1 MLALQKYKKRFA
13 NFMDLSFNCV
23 TEERYIY
30 VKNKMN
36 ENFKSETPFLKILK
50 PFHIHKNKNYV
61 ILSINAD
68 FDFNDEINDFIYLI
82 NKIHEFSQE
91 NIKLESKKWFG
102 KDFDIY
108 DLDNI
113 VKRPIEEHKSNN
125 YIKLIIPNIEELE
138 ERVLKLEKDTYVKCN
153 IEFQGL
159 KISREILMEEWVL
172 TNFIT
177 QKEFD
182 ETNSM
187 EYIDNLNKD
196 DTVNLNKI
204 NEYYADEK
212 ELLDN
217 VDFDN
222 TPKTT
227 NIEENNDNTD
237 VIEQIIEENNS
248 LDNICTENNTY
259 EINTIETID
268 NIENTDKENTTN
280 TEKTTNTTNTT
291 KTEEC
296 DSKENNQE
304 QLDNKKNIE
313 YIEENI
319 KESMKEN
326 IFEDVNNIVKKTK
339 NTIIKK
345 NKDTDKKKDKDKDK
359 KKDKKES
366 INESQEDIEVISLAD
381 SKKNDTKKKK
391 KNLIGRKKVY
401 TIERI

>member
-187 EYIDNLNKD
+187 EYIECFQLKS
-196 DTVNLNKI
+196 
-204 NEYYADEK
+204 
-212 ELLDN
+212 LLL
-217 VDFDN
+217 V
-222 TPKTT
+222 
-227 NIEENNDNTD
+227 
-237 VIEQIIEENNS
+237 
-248 LDNICTENNTY
+248 C
-259 EINTIETID
+259 
-268 NIENTDKENTTN
+268 
-280 TEKTTNTTNTT
+280 
-291 KTEEC
+291 
-296 DSKENNQE
+296 
-304 QLDNKKNIE
+304 
-313 YIEENI
+313 
-319 KESMKEN
+319 
-326 IFEDVNNIVKKTK
+326 
-339 NTIIKK
+339 
-345 NKDTDKKKDKDKDK
+345 
-359 KKDKKES
+359 
-366 INESQEDIEVISLAD
+366 
-381 SKKNDTKKKK
+381 
-391 KNLIGRKKVY
+391 
-401 TIERI
+401 

>member
-50 PFHIHKNKNYV
+50 PFHIHKNKNYI
-61 ILSINAD
+61 ILSINED
-68 FDFNDEINDFIYLI
+68 FDFNDEINDFIYLV

-138 ERVLKLEKDTYVKCN
+138 ERVLKLEKDSYVKCN

-196 DTVNLNKI
+196 DTINLNKI
-204 NEYYADEK
+204 NEYYNDEK
-212 ELLDN
+212 ELLDSN
-217 VDFDN
+217 FDN
-222 TPKTT
+222 TEENKVLDVVLDT
-227 NIEENNDNTD
+227 NIDENNDI
-237 VIEQIIEENNS
+237 IEPVLEENNS
-248 LDNICTENNTY
+248 LVNIDTDNNVEITNNTQM
-259 EINTIETID
+259 
-268 NIENTDKENTTN
+268 
-280 TEKTTNTTNTT
+280 
-291 KTEEC
+291 EEY
-296 DSKENNQE
+296 DSKENNEE

-319 KESMKEN
+319 KESIKDN

-339 NTIIKK
+339 NTIVKK
-345 NKDTDKKKDKDKDK
+345 NKDKDK
-359 KKDKKES
+359 KKS
-366 INESQEDIEVISLAD
+366 VNESQEDVEIISLAD
-381 SKKNDTKKKK
+381 SKKSDTKKKK